1 MVLVDIHAHI
11 LPNIDDGSPTLAAS
25 LDLARAAVADGITHA
40 LMTPHHLNG
49 RYVNHKQDVIKL
61 TDEFQAKL
69 KQEEIPLTVFPS
81 QEVRLSS
88 DIPEALEEDDILFCD
103 EEGKYMLLEMPS
115 EDVPLYAK
123 DMTYRLLGMGI
134 IPIIVHPERNAKI
147 LDHPEV
153 LQEFL
158 EQGCLTQ
165 VTASSYVGVFGKRV
179 ADFSERL
186 VVAGQVATFAS
197 DVHTLTKRE
206 SKMIAAYEKL
216 AKQMGNDTVKQYQSA
231 AQSIVNGENISLDW
245 QPFRRK
251 KRFWIF

>member
-69 KQEEIPLTVFPS
+69 KEEEIPLTVFPS

-134 IPIIVHPERNAKI
+134 TPIIVHPERNAKI

-165 VTASSYVGVFGKRV
+165 VTASSYIGVFGKRV

-186 VVAGQVATFAS
+186 VAAGQVATFAS

-206 SKMIAAYEKL
+206 SKMTAAYEKL
-216 AKQMGNDTVKQYQSA
+216 AKQMDPETVKQYQDA